1 MKTIKIPSTASK
13 EYQLALAIRNEVFVI
28 EQHVPAD
35 IEVDQFEE
43 NSEHFLAILN
53 GEAAGTG
60 RLRIKDNYIKFER
73 IASLKKFRGHGVG
86 RHLMETML
94 QYAQENHTDL
104 IPYMHSQVEA
114 VPFYEKLGWVA
125 TGDVFYE
132 ANIAHRAMTFLR
144 S

>member
-35 IEVDQFEE
+35 IEVDQYEE
-43 NSEHFLAILN
+43 SSEHFLAILN

-60 RLRIKDNYIKFER
+60 RLRVKDNYIKFER

-114 VPFYEKLGWVA
+114 VSFYEKLGWVT
-125 TGDVFYE
+125 TGEIFYE